1 MLLHPSQDIQ
11 LSGVARQI
19 ASKLVKTHPAYA
31 CTVDKWLSASSI
43 VDGMAGTKSSKYEA
57 VNAIDDFV
65 MEVAKQKFA
74 TKAHRAGTKFWVC

>member
-11 LSGVARQI
+11 LSGVVRQI

-31 CTVDKWLSASSI
+31 CTVDKWLNASSI
-43 VDGMAGTKSSKYEA
+43 GDVMTATKSSKYEA

-65 MEVAKQKFA
+65 MKVAKHYFA
-74 TKAHRAGTKFWVC
+74 TKTHRAGAKF